1 MTIYGLAGRTHGWG
15 RLLTVMSPAGK
26 GALEAAIEVVE
37 GLEVVAAPGRLTQYH
52 EKRGG
57 ALRALIQANDITLL
71 EKPQWD
77 AKKAELGERIW

>member
-1 MTIYGLAGRTHGWG
+1 MTIYGLIGRTHGWG
-15 RLLTVMSPAGK
+15 RLLTVMSPDGQD
-26 GALEAAIEVVE
+26 ALAAAIELVE
-37 GLEVVAAPGRLTQYH
+37 GLEGVAAPGRLTQYH

-57 ALRALIQANDITLL
+57 ALQALIVANRIELL